1 MPGTTS
7 TSLNRQ
13 VLALSLPLA
22 GIQLANIAIST
33 TDVLMM
39 GHLSLGDL
47 AGGGLA
53 VVWFNQVRTMAVGLL
68 TPLSNRIASVHAR
81 YESASRRSSES
92 RSHHST
98 GQLEPEH
105 SATALHHEIRNLTR
119 TGWLLATT
127 SGIVGAILLMAI
139 AYALP
144 LFGQSTEIASA
155 ATAMMWLL
163 APGLIPY
170 LWFQVSRQ
178 LCVGL
183 GKSRSLLNITVA
195 MIVVNAVLNYA
206 LGFGFGP
213 IPAWGLM
220 GIGLSTTLVHI
231 VSAVIYLRIISRD
244 SVLKPFLAL
253 DFWRADGGLAAD
265 KLRPLVGT
273 QLRLGLPVAATYGAE
288 AGMFSVLAMIMG
300 SFGTAALAAHN
311 VVYQVT
317 FIVFQVGVGFS
328 HGSSI
333 LVSRAWGLKD
343 KALAQ
348 RVGIRAQLMM
358 TSVVAGAALL
368 FLLLPRP
375 VLAPFIDNGD
385 AQNAKDTLALAVSL
399 LAIGAVME
407 FVDTAQNIAIGLLR
421 GIDDT
426 TTGLKASLIGYWV
439 LGLPAAL
446 LLAFP
451 AGLGPHGVWW
461 GLVIGLASSS
471 VLLWR
476 VFLAQTRTTVS

>member
-1 MPGTTS
+1 
-7 TSLNRQ
+7 
-13 VLALSLPLA
+13 
-22 GIQLANIAIST
+22 
-33 TDVLMM
+33 
-39 GHLSLGDL
+39 
-47 AGGGLA
+47 
-53 VVWFNQVRTMAVGLL
+53 
-68 TPLSNRIASVHAR
+68 
-81 YESASRRSSES
+81 
-92 RSHHST
+92 
-98 GQLEPEH
+98 
-105 SATALHHEIRNLTR
+105 
-119 TGWLLATT
+119 
-127 SGIVGAILLMAI
+127 
-139 AYALP
+139 
-144 LFGQSTEIASA
+144 
-155 ATAMMWLL
+155 
-163 APGLIPY
+163 
-170 LWFQVSRQ
+170 
-178 LCVGL
+178 
-183 GKSRSLLNITVA
+183 
-195 MIVVNAVLNYA
+195 
-206 LGFGFGP
+206 
-213 IPAWGLM
+213 M

-375 VLAPFIDNGD
+375 VLAPFIDNG
-385 AQNAKDTLALAVSL
+385 
-399 LAIGAVME
+399 M
-407 FVDTAQNIAIGLLR
+407 LR
-421 GIDDT
+421 T
-426 TTGLKASLIGYWV
+426 QKT
-439 LGLPAAL
+439 
-446 LLAFP
+446 
-451 AGLGPHGVWW
+451 H
-461 GLVIGLASSS
+461 
-471 VLLWR
+471 
-476 VFLAQTRTTVS
+476 

>member
-1 MPGTTS
+1 
-7 TSLNRQ
+7 
-13 VLALSLPLA
+13 
-22 GIQLANIAIST
+22 
-33 TDVLMM
+33 
-39 GHLSLGDL
+39 
-47 AGGGLA
+47 
-53 VVWFNQVRTMAVGLL
+53 
-68 TPLSNRIASVHAR
+68 
-81 YESASRRSSES
+81 
-92 RSHHST
+92 
-98 GQLEPEH
+98 
-105 SATALHHEIRNLTR
+105 
-119 TGWLLATT
+119 
-127 SGIVGAILLMAI
+127 
-139 AYALP
+139 
-144 LFGQSTEIASA
+144 
-155 ATAMMWLL
+155 
-163 APGLIPY
+163 
-170 LWFQVSRQ
+170 
-178 LCVGL
+178 
-183 GKSRSLLNITVA
+183 
-195 MIVVNAVLNYA
+195 
-206 LGFGFGP
+206 
-213 IPAWGLM
+213 
-220 GIGLSTTLVHI
+220 
-231 VSAVIYLRIISRD
+231 
-244 SVLKPFLAL
+244 
-253 DFWRADGGLAAD
+253 
-265 KLRPLVGT
+265 
-273 QLRLGLPVAATYGAE
+273 
-288 AGMFSVLAMIMG
+288 MFSVLAMIMG